1 MKPVAYISKNGV
13 LFKELPP
20 EGMDLIPLYAT
31 PSDLTNEESESVFQ
45 YLISYFDSIEGKKHL
60 DRQFESLSGEE
71 KLAILNRTM
80 DLMMAKTGQ
89 VIDSL
94 EVQ

>member
-31 PSDLTNEESESVFQ
+31 PSNLTKEENDEVLKFLSD
-45 YLISYFDSIEGKKHL
+45 YFASIKGKKQL
-60 DRQFESLSGEE
+60 SDRVNED
-71 KLAILNRTM
+71 KL
-80 DLMMAKTGQ
+80 
-89 VIDSL
+89 
-94 EVQ
+94 

>member
-31 PSDLTNEESESVFQ
+31 PSDLTDDESESVFQ
-45 YLISYFDSIEGKKHL
+45 YLINYFDSIEGKQHL
-60 DRQFESLSGEE
+60 KRQFESLAGEE